1 MGSIGQYYYKDI
13 KGAGGRVK
21 FTPGFESYDRV
32 FGKRGVLTQGETAP
46 PALLYDRND
55 AFYFVGR
62 EEHYFDSR
70 DKEAITVR
78 HGFLFPRALF
88 EDHVFGAKL
97 YRFFDIGD
105 FDCTAAG
112 FDREEV
118 LSVKKKLTVTGD
130 CCDFLRPA
138 DVFWQCKETPRFVKL
153 LLYASF
159 MAITEDFSLVFAL
172 PDLNGETYHKTAVS
186 ILKSIFA
193 MMPWELREYLTFHT
207 CVDDQYALGNFKI
220 SFTSFPSER
229 LRKSNRNFYFDLKNN
244 KVIPD
249 LVIEQK
255 IRGSISGDLLY
266 LLWFYQD
273 EKALSALFYIF
284 HHNRGLLGENA
295 PRMVLIDA
303 LSCYFL
309 LTEVGEKYKNLLKEE
324 LSRISKG
331 ASREI
336 LLCLAGHLTDVE
348 FMNLRK
354 MLHI

>member
-32 FGKRGVLTQGETAP
+32 FGKRGAFPQGKTAP
-46 PALLYDRND
+46 PALLYDRSD

-62 EEHYFDSR
+62 EEHFFDSEE
-70 DKEAITVR
+70 KETITVR
-78 HGFLFPRALF
+78 HGFLFPRELF
-88 EDHVFGAKL
+88 ENNVFGAKL

-118 LSVKKKLTVTGD
+118 LSLKEKLTVTGD

-153 LLYASF
+153 LIYASL

-172 PDLNGETYHKTAVS
+172 PDLTADTYHKTAVS
-186 ILKSIFA
+186 MLKSIFA

-220 SFTSFPSER
+220 SFTSFPGER
-229 LRKSNRNFYFDLKNN
+229 LRKSNRSFYFDLKNY
-244 KVIPD
+244 KVTPD

-255 IRGSISGDLLY
+255 SRGTVSGELLF
-266 LLWFYQD
+266 LLWSYQD
-273 EKALSALFYIF
+273 EKALAALFYIF
-284 HHNRGLLGENA
+284 HHNRQLLGEGS

-309 LTEVGEKYKNLLKEE
+309 LTKAGEKYKSLLKDE

-336 LLCLAGHLTDVE
+336 LLCLAGHLTDKE
-348 FMNLRK
+348 FMRLRE
-354 MLHI
+354 MLNI

>member
-21 FTPGFESYDRV
+21 ITPGFESYDRV
-32 FGKRGVLTQGETAP
+32 FGKRGAFLQGEIAP
-46 PALLYDRND
+46 PALLYDRTD

-62 EEHYFDSR
+62 EEQYQKAAD
-70 DKEAITVR
+70 EIIVR
-78 HGFLFPRALF
+78 HGFLFPAELF
-88 EDHVFGAKL
+88 EKNVFGAKL

-105 FDCTAAG
+105 FDCTAEG

-118 LSVKKKLTVTGD
+118 LPTKEKLTVTGD

-153 LLYASF
+153 LLYASL
-159 MAITEDFSLVFAL
+159 MAVTEDFALVFAL
-172 PDLNGETYHKTAVS
+172 PDLSAAVYHKTAVS
-186 ILKSIFA
+186 MLKSMFA

-207 CVDDQYALGNFKI
+207 CIDDQYALGNFKV
-220 SFTSFPSER
+220 SFTAFSSER
-229 LRKSNRNFYFDLKNN
+229 LRKSNRIFYFDLKNY

-255 IRGSISGDLLY
+255 TRGTVSGDLLY

-284 HHNRGLLGENA
+284 HHNRALLGEGM
-295 PRMVLIDA
+295 PKMVLIDA

-309 LTEVGEKYKNLLKEE
+309 LTTTGEKYKNLLKEE

-336 LLCLAGHLTDVE
+336 LLCLAGHLTDAE
-348 FMNLRK
+348 FMSLRE
-354 MLHI
+354 MLTI

>member
-1 MGSIGQYYYKDI
+1 MGAIGQYYYKDI

-21 FTPGFESYDRV
+21 ITPGFESYDRV
-32 FGKRGVLTQGETAP
+32 FCKPGVFPQGETAP
-46 PALLYDRND
+46 PALIYDRSA

-62 EEHYFDSR
+62 EERYFDDR
-70 DKEAITVR
+70 EKDEITVR
-78 HGFLFPRALF
+78 HGFLFPLTLF
-88 EDHVFGAKL
+88 TDHVFGAKL

-112 FDREEV
+112 FDQEEM
-118 LSVKKKLTVTGD
+118 LSAKNKLTVTGD

-153 LLYASF
+153 LLYASL
-159 MAITEDFSLVFAL
+159 MAVTEEFSLIFAL
-172 PDLNGETYHKTAVS
+172 PDLNAETYHKTAVS
-186 ILKSIFA
+186 MLKSIFA
-193 MMPWELREYLTFHT
+193 MIPWELREYLTFHT

-220 SFTSFPSER
+220 SFTSFPDER
-229 LRKSNRNFYFDLKNN
+229 LRKSNRSFYFDLKNN
-244 KVIPD
+244 KVTPD

-255 IRGSISGDLLY
+255 IRGTVSGDLLY
-266 LLWFYQD
+266 LIWFYRD

-284 HHNRGLLGENA
+284 HHNRGLLGEDA

-309 LTEVGEKYKNLLKEE
+309 LTKVGEKYRGLLKEE

-336 LLCLAGHLTDVE
+336 LLCLAGHLTDGE
-348 FMNLRK
+348 FTNLRE
-354 MLHI
+354 MLQI